1 MPEVPWRGD
10 LRVIQAVVTPEWV
23 KDAVFYQIFP
33 DRFARSERVVK
44 PNNLEAWDAP
54 PTSCGFKGGDLLGIT
69 EHLDYLQ
76 DLGITAIYLNPIF
89 QSASNHRYHTHDYFR
104 VDPLLGGDMALR
116 ELLDAAHARGIRVIL
131 DGVFNHASR
140 GFFQFNHILECG
152 PQSPYLDW
160 FTVKGFPLHAYD
172 EEKPPNYEA
181 WINLHAL
188 PKLNTANPQ
197 VREFIFR
204 VAEYWIAFGADGWR
218 LDVPAEIDDDS
229 FWREFRQR
237 VKAAKPDAYLVGEI
251 WTEAKRWL
259 QGDQFDAVM
268 NYIQTYAAVR
278 FFGARTL
285 APLWLG
291 GSYPPPTPLDAAGF
305 ARDIEAMLAL
315 YDWQITLAQL
325 NLLSSHDMPRFL
337 TLVSGDVSA
346 LRLAMLFQMTMPGAP
361 TVYYGDEVGLRG
373 GYDPEC
379 RGAMPWDEG
388 QWDTA
393 LRDYVRATIRLR
405 HAHSALRRGSYRT
418 VLAEGELFAYERA
431 DAKER
436 FVVTFNTA
444 GRQQVLRL
452 SLASPGQ
459 RATLVLGEGQAQV
472 ERDGLSVTLPGR
484 TGAVWQIE

>member
-1 MPEVPWRGD
+1 LNVT
-10 LRVIQAVVTPEWV
+10 QAVVTPEWV

-44 PNNLEAWDAP
+44 PDNLEPWDAP
-54 PTSCGFKGGDLLGIT
+54 PTSYGFKGGDLLGIA
-69 EHLDYLQ
+69 ERLDYLQ

-89 QSASNHRYHTHDYFR
+89 QSASNHRYHTHDYYR
-104 VDPLLGGDMALR
+104 VDPLLGGDAALR

-160 FTVKGFPLHAYD
+160 FIIKGFPLHAYD
-172 EEKPPNYEA
+172 DEPPNYEA

-197 VREFIFR
+197 VREFIFG
-204 VAEYWIAFGADGWR
+204 VAEHWIAFGADGWR
-218 LDVPAEIDDDS
+218 LDVPAEIDDDD
-229 FWREFRQR
+229 FWREFRRR
-237 VKAAKPDAYLVGEI
+237 VKRVNPDAYIVGEI
-251 WTEAKRWL
+251 WTEARRWL

-268 NYIQTYAAVR
+268 NYIQTHAAVR

-291 GSYPPPTPLDAAGF
+291 GTYPPPTPLDAQGF

-337 TLVSGDVSA
+337 TLVKGDQSA
-346 LRLAMLFQMTMPGAP
+346 LRMAMLFQMTMPGAP
-361 TVYYGDEVGLRG
+361 TVYYGDEIGLQG
-373 GYDPEC
+373 GYDPAC
-379 RGAMPWDEG
+379 RGAMPWDER
-388 QWDTA
+388 QWDSA
-393 LRDYVRATIRLR
+393 LRDYIRAAIQLR
-405 HAHSALRRGSYRT
+405 HAHPALRRGTYRT
-418 VLAEGELFAYERA
+418 ILAEGELFAYERA
-431 DAKER
+431 YERQR

-444 GRQQVLRL
+444 QSERQLRL
-452 SLASPGQ
+452 ALADPVQ
-459 RATLVLGEGQAQV
+459 RATLLFGEGQEEQIAGGV
-472 ERDGLSVTLPGR
+472 LTVTLPAR
-484 TGAVWQIE
+484 TGAVWQIQ

>member
-1 MPEVPWRGD
+1 MT
-10 LRVIQAVVTPEWV
+10 QAVATPEWV

-44 PNNLEAWDAP
+44 PNNLEPWDAP
-54 PTSCGFKGGDLLGIT
+54 PTSHGFKGGDLLGIA

-76 DLGITAIYLNPIF
+76 DLGISAIYLNPIF
-89 QSASNHRYHTHDYFR
+89 QSASNHRYHTHDYYR
-104 VDPLLGGDMALR
+104 VDLLLGGDAALR

-160 FTVKGFPLHAYD
+160 FTIKGFPLHAYD
-172 EEKPPNYEA
+172 DEPPNYEA

-197 VREFIFR
+197 VREFIFG

-218 LDVPAEIDDDS
+218 LDVPAEIDDDD
-229 FWREFRQR
+229 FWREFRRR
-237 VKAAKPDAYLVGEI
+237 VKAINPEAYIVGEI
-251 WTEAKRWL
+251 WTEAQRWL

-268 NYIQTYAAVR
+268 NYIQTHAAVR

-291 GSYPPPTPLDAAGF
+291 GTYPPPRPVDAAGF
-305 ARDIEAMLAL
+305 ARDIEKMLAL
-315 YDWQITLAQL
+315 YDWQITQAQL

-337 TLVSGDVSA
+337 TLVKGDQSA
-346 LRLAMLFQMTMPGAP
+346 LRMAMLFQMTMPGAP
-361 TVYYGDEVGLRG
+361 TVYYGDEIGLQG

-379 RGAMPWDEG
+379 RGAMPWDER
-388 QWDTA
+388 QWDMA
-393 LRDYVRATIRLR
+393 LRDYVRATIHLR
-405 HAHSALRRGSYRT
+405 HAHPALRRGTYRT
-418 VLAEGELFAYERA
+418 ALAEGELFAYERVY
-431 DAKER
+431 EGQR
-436 FVVTFNTA
+436 FAVTFNTA
-444 GRQQVLRL
+444 QTERQLRL
-452 SLASPGQ
+452 SLAAPAQ
-459 RATLVLGEGQAQV
+459 EATLTFGQGWAHIENGTV
-472 ERDGLSVTLPGR
+472 IVTLPAR
-484 TGAVWQIE
+484 TGAVWHIV